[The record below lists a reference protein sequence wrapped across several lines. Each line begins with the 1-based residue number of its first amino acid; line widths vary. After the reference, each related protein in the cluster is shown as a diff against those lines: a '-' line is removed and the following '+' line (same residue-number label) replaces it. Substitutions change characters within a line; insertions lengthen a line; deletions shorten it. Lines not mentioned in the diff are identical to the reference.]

1 MPSLPNYRQEL
12 FARGLANGMSAT
24 QAYKNAGYSDKD
36 PGATKG
42 ASALAQ
48 KSAVQARIAEIMA
61 DHAKAL
67 MVDKNY
73 VLGKLIENIERSMV
87 PTKKVVHQDG
97 TEETLTY
104 NPAAANKAIELL
116 GKELGMFIDRKET
129 GAPGDFASINNA
141 GDLREL
147 IARRLGMAE
156 CSNGASG
163 VPGEERG
170 SGSGPH

>member
-12 FARGLANGMSAT
+12 FARGMANGMSAT

-36 PGATKG
+36 KSAGNG
-42 ASALAQ
+42 GSALAQ
-48 KSAVQARIAEIMA
+48 KSAIQARIAEIMA
-61 DHAKAL
+61 DQARSL
-67 MVDKNY
+67 MLDKNY

-87 PTKKVVHQDG
+87 PTKKIVHQDG

-116 GKELGMFIDRKET
+116 GKELGMFVDRKET
-129 GAPGDFASINNA
+129 GAPGDFAAINNA

-147 IARRLGMAE
+147 IARRLGM
-156 CSNGASG
+156 
-163 VPGEERG
+163 VERG
-170 SGSGPH
+170 NGEVGVSGAEGSGGSGPH